1 MSEVFDLCE
10 GNFYR
15 SIRIAQKGLRQANF
29 TRTELSD
36 IGSALSEAT
45 Q

>member
-15 SIRIAQKGLRQANF
+15 SIRIAQKGLKVFDFNRQ
-29 TRTELSD
+29 
-36 IGSALSEAT
+36 
-45 Q
+45 

>member
-15 SIRIAQKGLRQANF
+15 SIRIAQKGLKAIDY
-29 TRTELSD
+29 TRTELID
-36 IGSALSEAT
+36 ISSALSEAS